1 MPILNFNR
9 NPKDWHELRQTL
21 QHMSAMLPPMNFDAI
36 VAPTTSDTIS
46 NGWRVGSLW
55 FDTNADIVYMC
66 TDAVNGIWQQMLG
79 TNATAGGVSAG
90 LDSLVDY
97 LGVYDDSTGLV
108 VRTTIDDLVAAGL
121 GTSVDGVTIELS
133 SNNLR
138 RMALTGDVI
147 AAAGSAATTLAT
159 VNANVGSFGTAT
171 QVATVT
177 VNAKGLVTAASNT
190 TIVPTTITVG
200 VTIDSTCSV
209 ALFNSPTGDLAPKTS
224 SDLTFNAFT
233 PKLTCTGQLESG
245 VATGTAPLVV
255 ASTTKVT
262 NLNADLLDDKN
273 TGTSG
278 NTIPLLDG
286 ANTWSGTQT
295 LGTTTK
301 LQFLDATSFIQAT
314 SAGNVTLEA
323 AALLTLGVAG
333 TTEFGDGTLR
343 IVRPQTDL
351 KIDLGDGTHRFNDC
365 YFSTESLNGKTV
377 KYNDIA
383 TVGNGIP
390 SIYAEINSTGLT
402 ANVAATDLLAAGS
415 VVAGR
420 YRITAYLVTTTAASV
435 SSTMPNAQIV
445 YTDSDSNTAV
455 TLDVSPILGA
465 AGLGQSGLLTANA
478 VGTVFTGSVLIY
490 AKVGVAIQYQTV
502 NYASTAAGMAYAL
515 RITLERL

>member
-1 MPILNFNR
+1 MGRLGR
-9 NPKDWHELRQTL
+9 AGDGQGRLVQTGGGG
-21 QHMSAMLPPMNFDAI
+21 SGTPGGS
-36 VAPTTSDTIS
+36 TTQFQY
-46 NGWRVGSLW
+46 N
-55 FDTNADIVYMC
+55 NAGAFGGTSGFTWD
-66 TDAVNGIWQQMLG
+66 G
-79 TNATAGGVSAG
+79 TNALLTAAQELRFRDANCAIWSNAASILHIKGVTRVRIRSGETVMMDETATNTIASFTHIGSAVNYLLFNNSATTSPLLISAIG
-90 LDSLVDY
+90 TDTNIDIKLVPK
-97 LGVYDDSTGLV
+97 GSGIVESTGKV
-108 VRTTIDDLVAAGL
+108 K
-121 GTSVDGVTIELS
+121 
-133 SNNLR
+133 
-138 RMALTGDVI
+138 
-147 AAAGSAATTLAT
+147 
-159 VNANVGSFGTAT
+159 AT
-171 QVATVT
+171 QVE
-177 VNAKGLVTAASNT
+177 S
-190 TIVPTTITVG
+190 TIAI
-200 VTIDSTCSV
+200 
-209 ALFNSPTGDLAPKTS
+209 
-224 SDLTFNAFT
+224 
-233 PKLTCTGQLESG
+233 
-245 VATGTAPLVV
+245 GTAPLIVT
-255 ASTTKVT
+255 STTKVT

-343 IVRPQTDL
+343 TVRPQTDL

-365 YFSTESLNGKTV
+365 YFSTESLKGKTV